1 MDWSACS
8 APTLMKRVTSP
19 PLPSGLAGPR
29 SLTHTPERKPADTVA
44 PSASSRTFCAYCSAF
59 GPMNSPKMYVTSA
72 SGSAILNS
80 DSSTRFVSSP
90 ATRKIVNSDWL
101 AICENT

>member
-1 MDWSACS
+1 MVWFGCRV
-8 APTLMKRVTSP
+8 PTLTKRVTSP

-29 SLTHTPERKPADTVA
+29 SLTHTPERKPDDTVA
-44 PSASSRTFCAYCSAF
+44 PSASSRTFCANCSDF
-59 GPMNSPKMYVTSA
+59 GPMNSPKTYVTSA

-80 DSSTRFVSSP
+80 DSRARRVSSP